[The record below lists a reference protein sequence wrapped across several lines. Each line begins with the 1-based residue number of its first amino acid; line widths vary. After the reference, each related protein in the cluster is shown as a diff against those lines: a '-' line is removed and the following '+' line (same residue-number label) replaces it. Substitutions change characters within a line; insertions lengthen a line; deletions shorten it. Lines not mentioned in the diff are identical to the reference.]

1 MAITPQTD
9 LFLVKCPL
17 QLSNKHQLTFNSKD
31 EQFNYFRSLPRI
43 ELDQISYIRKDN
55 VIRFNQHIDSL
66 LEYNYCFYQNENYS
80 NKWFYAFIVR
90 MEYVNDNC
98 TNIYIKQDVWQTW
111 QFDLVYL
118 QSFVERE
125 MVNVSDDIP
134 GNNREPEGLE
144 FGEPKVLASSDIN
157 GFLPMYIL
165 CYACNEEHDPK
176 KDNLPYFVDDDNFTI
191 GGYIN
196 GMASGVAFCMCSNPY
211 GLLLLTN
218 WINGKGFGDF
228 IITIFTV
235 PRLAFLGYD
244 GITLENITNPNWN
257 YSHWYNDAE
266 EKINSSGRTVSLNGV
281 GTSIDSYI
289 PKNKKVL
296 SYPYTYLA
304 ITPQNGNSKI
314 FKYEN
319 FSGNPSIKIISEIN
333 PNPDVMIIPQNY
345 NGKTGDVTN
354 EASHI
359 TGYPTV
365 SYQSDKFNAWL
376 AQNQKSIDL
385 NAEHQRNTY
394 AIQETGR
401 GISMV
406 GNLASGLGSALTLDL
421 GGAVGSVFNAMQDI
435 NQEQQAKEDYAY
447 FIKSQ
452 MAQKEAQSLIPS
464 SANMGTSATLLG
476 YNLLGSNLVQKYGI
490 RREFAE
496 KIDKYFDMYGY
507 QTNTLKVPN
516 INNRPTWNYIKTI
529 ECNINANI
537 PQMDLA
543 EIKDLFNSGFT
554 LWHSTINFKNY
565 SANNR

>member
-1 MAITPQTD
+1 M
-9 LFLVKCPL
+9 L
-17 QLSNKHQLTFNSKD
+17 Q
-31 EQFNYFRSLPRI
+31 
-43 ELDQISYIRKDN
+43 
-55 VIRFNQHIDSL
+55 VIYHG
-66 LEYNYCFYQNENYS
+66 
-80 NKWFYAFIVR
+80 A
-90 MEYVNDNC
+90 
-98 TNIYIKQDVWQTW
+98 
-111 QFDLVYL
+111 
-118 QSFVERE
+118 
-125 MVNVSDDIP
+125 
-134 GNNREPEGLE
+134 NREPEGLE

-165 CYACNEEHDPK
+165 CYACNQEHNPVA
-176 KDNLPYFVDDDNFTI
+176 DNLVQPNESYSN
-191 GGYIN
+191 GGVVN
-196 GMASGVAFCMCSNPY
+196 GMASGIAFCMFSTPESLLNMMTVINSY
-211 GLLLLTN
+211 GL
-218 WINGKGFGDF
+218 GDLVV
-228 IITIFTV
+228 TIFTV
-235 PRLAFLGYD
+235 PRLAFLGYSN
-244 GITLENITNPNWN
+244 ITLEDISNPNWFFRQ
-257 YSHWYNDAE
+257 WYNSPHERLD
-266 EKINSSGRTVSLNGV
+266 SQGRTVSLNGV
-281 GTSIDSYI
+281 GTSIDSYT
-289 PKNKKVL
+289 PRNKKVL

-333 PNPDVMIIPQNY
+333 PNPDVMVIPQNY
-345 NGKTGDVTN
+345 NGKSGDVTN

-359 TGYPTV
+359 SGYPMA

-376 AQNQKSIDL
+376 AQNQKTIDL
-385 NAEHQRNTY
+385 NTEHQRNTY
-394 AIQETGR
+394 AIQETAR
-401 GISMV
+401 GISAV

-421 GGAVGSVFNAMQDI
+421 GGAVGSVFNAVQDI

-452 MAQKEAQSLIPS
+452 MAQKEAQSLVPS
-464 SANMGTSATLLG
+464 TANIGTSATLLG

-529 ECNINANI
+529 DCNINGNI

-543 EIKDLFNSGFT
+543 EIKDLFNSGVT

>member
-1 MAITPQTD
+1 M
-9 LFLVKCPL
+9 L
-17 QLSNKHQLTFNSKD
+17 QMIFHG
-31 EQFNYFRSLPRI
+31 
-43 ELDQISYIRKDN
+43 
-55 VIRFNQHIDSL
+55 
-66 LEYNYCFYQNENYS
+66 
-80 NKWFYAFIVR
+80 A
-90 MEYVNDNC
+90 
-98 TNIYIKQDVWQTW
+98 
-111 QFDLVYL
+111 
-118 QSFVERE
+118 
-125 MVNVSDDIP
+125 
-134 GNNREPEGLE
+134 NREPEGLE

-345 NGKTGDVTN
+345 NGKAGDVTN

-394 AIQETGR
+394 AIQETSR

-543 EIKDLFNSGFT
+543 EIKDLFNSGIT
-554 LWHSTINFKNY
+554 LWHSTTNFKNY